1 MEAFMRNISMAR
13 FIANTVLIKFSDG
26 PVFFRVPRGATLA
39 DISEN
44 LDSIGKWHK
53 GPPISVDVSFKASE
67 QEDGY
72 SRARRVPLISS
83 PVSRPEGRRTVSRAS
98 RTKLASGDG
107 LDRSSAQ

>member
-1 MEAFMRNISMAR
+1 MSNISKAR
-13 FIANTVLIKFSDG
+13 FIANTVLIKFPDG
-26 PVFFRVPRGATLA
+26 PVFFRVPHGATLA

-44 LDSIGKWHK
+44 LDSIGKWHQ

-67 QEDGY
+67 QDGY
-72 SRARRVPLISS
+72 SRARRVPSISS